1 VLAFF
6 VVAETKGAI
15 AKVLEY
21 PVGFSNAENFSK
33 PIFRCG
39 PHHQHYFQNILKNSS
54 QNPNISKKIKH
65 NVFFFKKKK
74 KKKKK
79 VVQWPLATLAS
90 KYV

>member
-39 PHHQHYFQNILKNSS
+39 PHHQHYFQNILK
-54 QNPNISKKIKH
+54 KKKT
-65 NVFFFKKKK
+65 NFFFF
-74 KKKKK
+74 
-79 VVQWPLATLAS
+79 
-90 KYV
+90 